1 MLKRIIQN
9 TPWKGPVF
17 GHMVRTSSTIFSSK
31 CPESPKTRFLN
42 FAPFFFFLA
51 YPHSNPK
58 NFPSNS
64 LLDSWLPPHNQIYS
78 LFWYAF
84 SSFLRKFYSV
94 NPFDGNFCE
103 LGRARFAQK
112 KDGISISGCQQN
124 VFYSIFGQIRTFFE
138 PGQRPCVGRAR

>member
-9 TPWKGPVF
+9 TPRKGPVF

-31 CPESPKTRFLN
+31 CPESPKRRFHH
-42 FAPFFFFLA
+42 FSPFFFFLA

-64 LLDSWLPPHNQIYS
+64 LLDSWPPPHNQIYS

-84 SSFLRKFYSV
+84 SLFLRKFYSV
-94 NPFDGNFCE
+94 YPFNCNFRE
-103 LGRARFAQK
+103 VGRARFAVK
-112 KDGISISGCQQN
+112 KDGISISGYQQN

-138 PGQRPCVGRAR
+138 PGQRPFVDRAR